1 MNEVKRSQ
9 EEVSR
14 SEKYANTVIS
24 EAYAE
29 KEKAKRKQS
38 KYNEM
43 ITSQEKLIQKKAE
56 ELNEQ
61 FCKKWRWTMI
71 ILIVCFGLA
80 TLFTGYK
87 SERVVS
93 DCINAF
99 NTVIG
104 IITIIFNGIIDVSER
119 IEISAGIPK
128 SVLMIIFAIIAFG
141 IIGFIVFFVVRT
153 AIKLYQDYCYDEISL
168 LVALVSIAVFVWFA
182 ELMPINIIL
191 LLILSNI
198 LYVGV
203 RWYIKKDY

>member
-43 ITSQEKLIQKKAE
+43 ITSQEKLIKKKAE
-56 ELNEQ
+56 ELNDQ

-128 SVLMIIFAIIAFG
+128 SVLMIIFAIIVTLFVFIIVIG
-141 IIGFIVFFVVRT
+141 IIIVIVIIIVIIVV
-153 AIKLYQDYCYDEISL
+153 
-168 LVALVSIAVFVWFA
+168 V
-182 ELMPINIIL
+182 
-191 LLILSNI
+191 
-198 LYVGV
+198 
-203 RWYIKKDY
+203 